1 MIKIDIISG
10 FLGAGKTT
18 LIKKLLKTKLASEK
32 VVLVENEYGEIG
44 VDASFLKET
53 NVNITELNEGCICCS
68 LSGDFEVALNKLAK
82 DYNPD
87 RIIIEPSGVGKL
99 SDIVKAVTD
108 AKVPNSKINA
118 LVCMCDVTK
127 AKMYLRN
134 FGEFYI
140 DQLSHAKTVILSRT
154 DIAKEDKVEE
164 ALEIIRNANN
174 HAVIVTTPVD
184 TLSEDKLLS
193 AYEASDDDFEA
204 KLLEEVK
211 NMKTHH
217 HHHHHHHDED
227 DDDDDDCCCCH
238 HDHDDEDEHEHHHHH
253 HDEDEECDDPE
264 CECHHHHHHEDD
276 EDDDDDC
283 CCCHHDHDDDEDEH
297 GHHHHHHDEDEECDD
312 PECECHHHHHHEG
325 ELDADDVFTSYG
337 FETAKVFN
345 MDTLKSSL
353 DTLSNSQDYGM
364 ILRAKGIIQASD
376 SWYEFDLVPGQ
387 VEIRKS
393 SPITTGKLC
402 VIGSNLHKKEIKEL
416 LLK

>member
-18 LIKKLLKTKLASEK
+18 LIKKLLNTKLKDEK

-44 VDASFLKET
+44 IDAGFLKDT
-53 NVNITELNEGCICCS
+53 KIDITELNEGCICCT
-68 LSGDFEVALNKLAK
+68 LSGDFEKALNEIVTK
-82 DYNPD
+82 YNPD

-108 AKVPNSKINA
+108 ANVPNSKINA

-140 DQLSHAKTVILSRT
+140 DQISHAKTVILSRT
-154 DIAKEDKVEE
+154 DIAKEEKIEE
-164 ALEIIRNANN
+164 ALEIIRTNN
-174 HAVIVTTPVD
+174 DHALIVTTPVD
-184 TLSEDKLLS
+184 ELSEDKLLD
-193 AYEASDDDFEA
+193 AFEASDDDFEA

-227 DDDDDDCCCCH
+227 EDD
-238 HDHDDEDEHEHHHHH
+238 DEHECCHHHH
-253 HDEDEECDDPE
+253 HDEEDDEEDECCHHHHHDEEDDDEHECCHHHHHDEEECDDPE
-264 CECHHHHHHEDD
+264 CEC
-276 EDDDDDC
+276 
-283 CCCHHDHDDDEDEH
+283 
-297 GHHHHHHDEDEECDD
+297 
-312 PECECHHHHHHEG
+312 HHHEG

-345 MDTLKSSL
+345 KEELAASL
-353 DTLSNSQDYGM
+353 NELANSTSYGQV
-364 ILRAKGIIQASD
+364 LRAKGIVKGND
-376 SWYEFDLVPGQ
+376 TWYEFDLVPGQ
-387 VEIRKS
+387 YEIRNTT
-393 SPITTGKLC
+393 PIATGKLC
-402 VIGSNLHKKEIKEL
+402 VIGADLHKREIKEL

>member
-18 LIKKLLKTKLASEK
+18 LIKKLLKTKLTSEK

-44 VDASFLKET
+44 VDASFLKEA

-68 LSGDFEVALNKLAK
+68 LSGDFEKALNKLAN

-154 DIAKEDKVEE
+154 DIAQSDKVEE
-164 ALEIIRNANN
+164 ALEIIRNAND

-184 TLSEDKLLS
+184 ELSEEKLLD

-227 DDDDDDCCCCH
+227 EECDDSECSCHHHHDEDDDEEDECCCHHHDDDDDEDCCCH
-238 HDHDDEDEHEHHHHH
+238 HDEHDHEHHHHDHEEDDCCHHDEDEHEHHHHH
-253 HDEDEECDDPE
+253 HDDEECDDPN
-264 CECHHHHHHEDD
+264 CSC
-276 EDDDDDC
+276 
-283 CCCHHDHDDDEDEH
+283 
-297 GHHHHHHDEDEECDD
+297 
-312 PECECHHHHHHEG
+312 HHHHEG

-337 FETAKVFN
+337 FETAKVFDKN
-345 MDTLKSSL
+345 TLKESL
-353 DTLSNSQDYGM
+353 DILATTDKYGT
-364 ILRAKGIIQASD
+364 ILRAKGIIKGSD
-376 SWYEFDLVPGQ
+376 TWYEFDLVPGQ
-387 VEIRKS
+387 VEIRETS
-393 SPITTGKLC
+393 AISTGKLC
-402 VIGSNLHKKEIKEL
+402 VIGANLSKKEIKEL

>member
-18 LIKKLLKTKLASEK
+18 LIKKLLNTKLKDEK

-44 VDASFLKET
+44 IDAGFLKDT
-53 NVNITELNEGCICCS
+53 KIDITELNEGCICCT
-68 LSGDFEVALNKLAK
+68 LSGDFEKALNEIVTK
-82 DYNPD
+82 YSPD

-108 AKVPNSKINA
+108 ANVPNSKINA

-140 DQLSHAKTVILSRT
+140 DQISHSKTVILSRT
-154 DIAKEDKVEE
+154 DIAKEEKIEE
-164 ALEIIRNANN
+164 ALEIIRTNN
-174 HAVIVTTPVD
+174 DHALIVTTPVD
-184 TLSEDKLLS
+184 ELSEDKLLD
-193 AYEASDDDFEA
+193 AFEASDDDFEA

-217 HHHHHHHDED
+217 HHHHHHHHDEDED
-227 DDDDDDCCCCH
+227 DD
-238 HDHDDEDEHEHHHHH
+238 EHECCHHHH
-253 HDEDEECDDPE
+253 HDEDDDDDEHECCHHHHHDEDDDDDEHECCHHHHHDEEECDDPE
-264 CECHHHHHHEDD
+264 CEC
-276 EDDDDDC
+276 
-283 CCCHHDHDDDEDEH
+283 
-297 GHHHHHHDEDEECDD
+297 
-312 PECECHHHHHHEG
+312 HHHEG

-345 MDTLKSSL
+345 KEELAASL
-353 DTLSNSQDYGM
+353 NELANSTSYGQV
-364 ILRAKGIIQASD
+364 LRAKGIVKGND
-376 SWYEFDLVPGQ
+376 TWYEFDLVPGQ
-387 VEIRKS
+387 YEIRNTT
-393 SPITTGKLC
+393 PIATGKLC
-402 VIGSNLHKKEIKEL
+402 VIGADLHKREIKEL

>member
-18 LIKKLLKTKLASEK
+18 LIKKLLKTKLTNEK

-44 VDASFLKET
+44 VDASFLKEA

-68 LSGDFEVALNKLAK
+68 LSGDFEMALNKLANE
-82 DYNPD
+82 YHPD

-108 AKVPNSKINA
+108 AKVPDSKINA

-154 DIAKEDKVEE
+154 DIALSDKVEE
-164 ALEIIRNANN
+164 ALEIIREAND

-184 TLSEDKLLS
+184 ELSEDKLLD

-217 HHHHHHHDED
+217 HHHHHHDDEECDDPECSCHHHHDNDD
-227 DDDDDDCCCCH
+227 DDDDDDCCCHHDEHEEHHHHHDEEEHECCCH
-238 HDHDDEDEHEHHHHH
+238 HDDEDEDDDDDCCCHHDEHDHDEHEHHHHH
-253 HDEDEECDDPE
+253 HHDEECDDPN
-264 CECHHHHHHEDD
+264 CSC
-276 EDDDDDC
+276 
-283 CCCHHDHDDDEDEH
+283 
-297 GHHHHHHDEDEECDD
+297 
-312 PECECHHHHHHEG
+312 HHHHEG

-337 FETAKVFN
+337 FETAKVF
-345 MDTLKSSL
+345 DKDALKESL
-353 DTLSNSQDYGM
+353 DILASTDKYGT
-364 ILRAKGIIQASD
+364 ILRAKGIIKGND
-376 SWYEFDLVPGQ
+376 TWYEFDLVPGQ
-387 VEIRKS
+387 VEMRET
-393 SPITTGKLC
+393 SPISTGKLC
-402 VIGSNLHKKEIKEL
+402 VIGANLSKKEIKEL

>member
-18 LIKKLLKTKLASEK
+18 LIKKLLKTKLANEK

-44 VDASFLKET
+44 IDAGFLKEA
-53 NVNITELNEGCICCS
+53 NINITELNEGCICCS

-108 AKVPNSKINA
+108 AKVPDSKINA
-118 LVCMCDVTK
+118 LVCLCDVTK

-134 FGEFYI
+134 FGEFYL
-140 DQLSHAKTVILSRT
+140 DQISHAKTVILSRT
-154 DIAKEDKVEE
+154 DVAKADKVEE
-164 ALEIIRNANN
+164 ALEIIRNAND
-174 HAVIVTTPVD
+174 HALIVTTPVAE
-184 TLSEDKLLS
+184 LSEEKLIE

-211 NMKTHH
+211 AMKTHH

-227 DDDDDDCCCCH
+227 
-238 HDHDDEDEHEHHHHH
+238 
-253 HDEDEECDDPE
+253 ECDDPH
-264 CECHHHHHHEDD
+264 CEC
-276 EDDDDDC
+276 
-283 CCCHHDHDDDEDEH
+283 
-297 GHHHHHHDEDEECDD
+297 
-312 PECECHHHHHHEG
+312 HHHHHEG

-345 MDTLKSSL
+345 KEQLEASLKE
-353 DTLSNSQDYGM
+353 LSESEAYGQV
-364 ILRAKGIIQASD
+364 LRAKGIVKGES

-387 VEIRKS
+387 YEIRPT
-393 SPITTGKLC
+393 SPIATGKLC
-402 VIGSNLHKKEIKEL
+402 VIGANLSKKEIKAL

>member
-18 LIKKLLKTKLASEK
+18 LIKKLLKTKLTKEK

-44 VDASFLKET
+44 VDASFLKEA

-68 LSGDFEVALNKLAK
+68 LSGDFEKALNKLASE
-82 DYNPD
+82 YNPD

-108 AKVPNSKINA
+108 ANVPDSKINA

-154 DIAKEDKVEE
+154 DIADSNKVEE
-164 ALEIIRNANN
+164 ALEIIRNAND

-184 TLSEDKLLS
+184 ELGEDKLLD

-217 HHHHHHHDED
+217 HHHHHHHHDEDED
-227 DDDDDDCCCCH
+227 DDCCCHHEHDDDEDDDCCCH
-238 HDHDDEDEHEHHHHH
+238 HDHDHEDEDDDEDDDCCHHEHHHDENEEEHHHHH
-253 HDEDEECDDPE
+253 HDDDEECDDPN
-264 CECHHHHHHEDD
+264 
-276 EDDDDDC
+276 
-283 CCCHHDHDDDEDEH
+283 
-297 GHHHHHHDEDEECDD
+297 
-312 PECECHHHHHHEG
+312 CECHHHHHHEG

-337 FETAKVFN
+337 FETAKVFDK
-345 MDTLKSSL
+345 DTLEKSL
-353 DTLSNSQDYGM
+353 HELSTTDKYGI
-364 ILRAKGIIQASD
+364 ILRAKGIVKGTD

-387 VEIRKS
+387 VEIRPTTAIS
-393 SPITTGKLC
+393 TGKLC
-402 VIGSNLHKKEIKEL
+402 VIGSNLSKKEIKEL

>member
-108 AKVPNSKINA
+108 AKVPDSKINA

-164 ALEIIRNANN
+164 ALEIIRNAND

-184 TLSEDKLLS
+184 ALSEDKLLS

-217 HHHHHHHDED
+217 HHHHHHHH

-238 HDHDDEDEHEHHHHH
+238 HDHDDDEDEHEHHHHH

-264 CECHHHHHHEDD
+264 CECHHHHH
-276 EDDDDDC
+276 
-283 CCCHHDHDDDEDEH
+283 
-297 GHHHHHHDEDEECDD
+297 
-312 PECECHHHHHHEG
+312 EG

-345 MDTLKSSL
+345 IDTLKSSL

>member
-18 LIKKLLKTKLASEK
+18 LIKKLLNTKLKDEK

-44 VDASFLKET
+44 IDAGFLKDT
-53 NVNITELNEGCICCS
+53 KIDITELNEGCICCT
-68 LSGDFEVALNKLAK
+68 LSGDFEKALNEIVTK
-82 DYNPD
+82 YSPD

-108 AKVPNSKINA
+108 ANVPNSKINA

-140 DQLSHAKTVILSRT
+140 DQISHAKTVILSRT
-154 DIAKEDKVEE
+154 DIAKEEKIEE
-164 ALEIIRNANN
+164 ALEIIRTNN
-174 HAVIVTTPVD
+174 DHALIVTTPVD
-184 TLSEDKLLS
+184 ELSEDKLLD
-193 AYEASDDDFEA
+193 AFEASDDDFEA

-217 HHHHHHHDED
+217 HHHHHHHHEED
-227 DDDDDDCCCCH
+227 DDDD
-238 HDHDDEDEHEHHHHH
+238 EHECCHHHH
-253 HDEDEECDDPE
+253 HDEDDDDDEHECCHHHHHDEDDDDDEHECCHHHHHDEEECDDPE
-264 CECHHHHHHEDD
+264 CEC
-276 EDDDDDC
+276 
-283 CCCHHDHDDDEDEH
+283 
-297 GHHHHHHDEDEECDD
+297 
-312 PECECHHHHHHEG
+312 HHHEG

-345 MDTLKSSL
+345 KEELAASL
-353 DTLSNSQDYGM
+353 NELANSTSYGQV
-364 ILRAKGIIQASD
+364 LRAKGIVKGND
-376 SWYEFDLVPGQ
+376 TWYEFDLVPGQ
-387 VEIRKS
+387 YEIRNTT
-393 SPITTGKLC
+393 PIATGKLC
-402 VIGSNLHKKEIKEL
+402 VIGADLHKREIKEL

>member
-18 LIKKLLKTKLASEK
+18 LIKKLLKTKLTNEK

-44 VDASFLKET
+44 VDASFLKEA

-68 LSGDFEVALNKLAK
+68 LSGDFEKALNKLAN
-82 DYNPD
+82 DYHPD

-108 AKVPNSKINA
+108 AKVPDSKINA

-154 DIAKEDKVEE
+154 DIASSDKVEE
-164 ALEIIRNANN
+164 ALEIIREAND

-184 TLSEDKLLS
+184 ELSEDKLLD
-193 AYEASDDDFEA
+193 AYEASDDDFET

-217 HHHHHHHDED
+217 HHHHHHHHDDEECDDPECSCHHHHDDED
-227 DDDDDDCCCCH
+227 DDDDDDECCCH
-238 HDHDDEDEHEHHHHH
+238 HDDHDHEEHHNHHHDEEHECCCHHEEHEHHHH
-253 HDEDEECDDPE
+253 DDEECDDPE
-264 CECHHHHHHEDD
+264 CSC
-276 EDDDDDC
+276 
-283 CCCHHDHDDDEDEH
+283 
-297 GHHHHHHDEDEECDD
+297 
-312 PECECHHHHHHEG
+312 HHHHEG

-337 FETAKVFN
+337 FETAKVF
-345 MDTLKSSL
+345 DKDALKESL
-353 DTLSNSQDYGM
+353 DILSSTDKYGT
-364 ILRAKGIIQASD
+364 ILRAKGIIKGND
-376 SWYEFDLVPGQ
+376 TWYEFDLVPGQ
-387 VEIRKS
+387 VEIRETS
-393 SPITTGKLC
+393 AISTGKLC
-402 VIGSNLHKKEIKEL
+402 VIGANLSKKEIKEL

>member
-18 LIKKLLKTKLASEK
+18 LIKKLLKTKLTNEK

-44 VDASFLKET
+44 VDASFLKEA

-68 LSGDFEVALNKLAK
+68 LSGDFEKALNKLANE
-82 DYNPD
+82 YHPN

-108 AKVPNSKINA
+108 AKVPDSKINA

-154 DIAKEDKVEE
+154 DIALSDKVEE
-164 ALEIIRNANN
+164 ALEIIREAND

-184 TLSEDKLLS
+184 ELSEDKLLD

-217 HHHHHHHDED
+217 HHHHHHDDEECDDPECSCHHHHDNDD
-227 DDDDDDCCCCH
+227 DDDDDDCCCHHDEHEEHHHHHDEEEHECCCH
-238 HDHDDEDEHEHHHHH
+238 HDDEDEDDDDDCCCHHDEHDHDEHEHHHHH
-253 HDEDEECDDPE
+253 HHDEECDDPN
-264 CECHHHHHHEDD
+264 CSC
-276 EDDDDDC
+276 
-283 CCCHHDHDDDEDEH
+283 
-297 GHHHHHHDEDEECDD
+297 
-312 PECECHHHHHHEG
+312 HHHHEG

-337 FETAKVFN
+337 FETAKVF
-345 MDTLKSSL
+345 DKDALKESL
-353 DTLSNSQDYGM
+353 DILASTDKYGT
-364 ILRAKGIIQASD
+364 ILRAKGIIKGND
-376 SWYEFDLVPGQ
+376 TWYEFDLVPGQ
-387 VEIRKS
+387 VEMRET
-393 SPITTGKLC
+393 SPISTGKLC
-402 VIGSNLHKKEIKEL
+402 VIGANLSKKEIKEL

>member
-18 LIKKLLKTKLASEK
+18 LIKKLLKTKLANEK

-44 VDASFLKET
+44 IDAGFLKEA
-53 NVNITELNEGCICCS
+53 NINITELNEGCICCS

-108 AKVPNSKINA
+108 AKVPDSKINA
-118 LVCMCDVTK
+118 LVCLCDVTK

-134 FGEFYI
+134 FGEFYL
-140 DQLSHAKTVILSRT
+140 DQISHAKTVILSRT
-154 DIAKEDKVEE
+154 DVAKADKVEE
-164 ALEIIRNANN
+164 ALEIIRNAND
-174 HAVIVTTPVD
+174 HALIVTTPVAE
-184 TLSEDKLLS
+184 LSEEKLIE

-211 NMKTHH
+211 AMKTHH
-217 HHHHHHHDED
+217 HHHHHHD
-227 DDDDDDCCCCH
+227 DDDDE
-238 HDHDDEDEHEHHHHH
+238 DEDEHEHHHHH
-253 HDEDEECDDPE
+253 DEEECDDPN
-264 CECHHHHHHEDD
+264 CECHHHHHHDD
-276 EDDDDDC
+276 
-283 CCCHHDHDDDEDEH
+283 DDDEDEDEH
-297 GHHHHHHDEDEECDD
+297 EHHHHHDEEECDD
-312 PECECHHHHHHEG
+312 PHCECHHHHHEG

-345 MDTLKSSL
+345 KEQLEASLKE
-353 DTLSNSQDYGM
+353 LSESEAYGQV
-364 ILRAKGIIQASD
+364 LRAKGIVKGES

-387 VEIRKS
+387 YEIRPT
-393 SPITTGKLC
+393 SPIATGKLC
-402 VIGSNLHKKEIKEL
+402 VIGANLSKKEIKAL

>member
-18 LIKKLLKTKLASEK
+18 LIKKLLNTKLKDEK

-44 VDASFLKET
+44 IDAGFLKDT
-53 NVNITELNEGCICCS
+53 KIDITELNEGCICCT
-68 LSGDFEVALNKLAK
+68 LSGDFEKALNEIVTK
-82 DYNPD
+82 YSPD

-108 AKVPNSKINA
+108 ANVPNSKINA

-140 DQLSHAKTVILSRT
+140 DQISHAKTVILSRT
-154 DIAKEDKVEE
+154 DIAKEEKIEE
-164 ALEIIRNANN
+164 ALEIIRTNN
-174 HAVIVTTPVD
+174 DHALIVTTPVD
-184 TLSEDKLLS
+184 ELSEDKLLD
-193 AYEASDDDFEA
+193 AFEASDDDFEA

-227 DDDDDDCCCCH
+227 EDD
-238 HDHDDEDEHEHHHHH
+238 DEHECCHHHH
-253 HDEDEECDDPE
+253 HDEEDDEEDECCHHHHHDEEDDDEHECCHHHHHDEEECDDPE
-264 CECHHHHHHEDD
+264 CEC
-276 EDDDDDC
+276 
-283 CCCHHDHDDDEDEH
+283 
-297 GHHHHHHDEDEECDD
+297 
-312 PECECHHHHHHEG
+312 HHHEG

-345 MDTLKSSL
+345 KEELAASL
-353 DTLSNSQDYGM
+353 NELANSTSYGQV
-364 ILRAKGIIQASD
+364 LRAKGIVKGND
-376 SWYEFDLVPGQ
+376 TWYEFDLVPGQ
-387 VEIRKS
+387 YEIRNTT
-393 SPITTGKLC
+393 PIATGKLC
-402 VIGSNLHKKEIKEL
+402 VIGADLHKREIKEL

>member
-18 LIKKLLKTKLASEK
+18 LIKKLLKTKLTNEK

-44 VDASFLKET
+44 VDASFLKEA

-68 LSGDFEVALNKLAK
+68 LSGDFEKALNKLANE
-82 DYNPD
+82 YNPD

-108 AKVPNSKINA
+108 AKVPDSKINA

-154 DIAKEDKVEE
+154 DIAQGEKVEE
-164 ALEIIRNANN
+164 ALEIIRNAND

-184 TLSEDKLLS
+184 ELSEEKLLQ

-217 HHHHHHHDED
+217 HHHHHHHDHDEDECDDPECSCHHHHDDDEDED
-227 DDDDDDCCCCH
+227 DEHCCCH
-238 HDHDDEDEHEHHHHH
+238 HDDDDHDEHEHHHHH
-253 HDEDEECDDPE
+253 HHDEDDDEHECCCCHHEDEDEDEEEHEHHHHHHHDHDEDECDDPE
-264 CECHHHHHHEDD
+264 CSC
-276 EDDDDDC
+276 
-283 CCCHHDHDDDEDEH
+283 
-297 GHHHHHHDEDEECDD
+297 
-312 PECECHHHHHHEG
+312 HHHHEG

-337 FETAKVFN
+337 FETAKVF
-345 MDTLKSSL
+345 DKDALKSAL
-353 DTLSNSQDYGM
+353 DILASTDKYGT
-364 ILRAKGIIQASD
+364 ILRAKGIIKGTD
-376 SWYEFDLVPGQ
+376 TWYEFDLVPGQ
-387 VEIRKS
+387 VEIRETS
-393 SPITTGKLC
+393 AISTGKLC
-402 VIGSNLHKKEIKEL
+402 VIGANLSKKEIKEL

>member
-18 LIKKLLKTKLASEK
+18 LIKKLLNTKLKDEK

-44 VDASFLKET
+44 IDAGFLKDT
-53 NVNITELNEGCICCS
+53 KIDITELNEGCICCT
-68 LSGDFEVALNKLAK
+68 LSGDFEKALNEIVTK
-82 DYNPD
+82 YNPD

-108 AKVPNSKINA
+108 ANVPNSKINA

-140 DQLSHAKTVILSRT
+140 DQISHAKTVILSRT
-154 DIAKEDKVEE
+154 DIAKEEKIEE
-164 ALEIIRNANN
+164 ALEIIRTNN
-174 HAVIVTTPVD
+174 DHALIVTTPVD
-184 TLSEDKLLS
+184 ELSEDKLLD
-193 AYEASDDDFEA
+193 AFEASDDDFEA

-227 DDDDDDCCCCH
+227 EDD
-238 HDHDDEDEHEHHHHH
+238 DEHECCHHHH
-253 HDEDEECDDPE
+253 HDEEECDDPE
-264 CECHHHHHHEDD
+264 CEC
-276 EDDDDDC
+276 
-283 CCCHHDHDDDEDEH
+283 
-297 GHHHHHHDEDEECDD
+297 
-312 PECECHHHHHHEG
+312 HHHEG

-345 MDTLKSSL
+345 KEELAASL
-353 DTLSNSQDYGM
+353 NELANSTSYGQV
-364 ILRAKGIIQASD
+364 LRAKGIVKGND
-376 SWYEFDLVPGQ
+376 TWYEFDLVPGQ
-387 VEIRKS
+387 YEIRNTT
-393 SPITTGKLC
+393 PIATGKLC
-402 VIGSNLHKKEIKEL
+402 VIGADLHKREIKEL

>member
-18 LIKKLLKTKLASEK
+18 LIKKLLNTKLKDEK

-44 VDASFLKET
+44 IDAGFLKDT
-53 NVNITELNEGCICCS
+53 KIDITELNEGCICCT
-68 LSGDFEVALNKLAK
+68 LSGDFEKALNEIVTK
-82 DYNPD
+82 YSPD

-108 AKVPNSKINA
+108 ANVPNSKINA

-140 DQLSHAKTVILSRT
+140 DQISHAKTVILSRT
-154 DIAKEDKVEE
+154 DIAKEEKIEE
-164 ALEIIRNANN
+164 ALEIIRTNN
-174 HAVIVTTPVD
+174 DHALIVTTPVD
-184 TLSEDKLLS
+184 ELSEDKLLD
-193 AYEASDDDFEA
+193 AFEASDDDFEA

-217 HHHHHHHDED
+217 HHHHHHHHDED
-227 DDDDDDCCCCH
+227 DDDD
-238 HDHDDEDEHEHHHHH
+238 EHECCHHHH
-253 HDEDEECDDPE
+253 HDEDDDDDEHECCHHHHHDEDDDDDEHECCHHHHHDEEECDDPE
-264 CECHHHHHHEDD
+264 CEC
-276 EDDDDDC
+276 
-283 CCCHHDHDDDEDEH
+283 
-297 GHHHHHHDEDEECDD
+297 
-312 PECECHHHHHHEG
+312 HHHEG

-345 MDTLKSSL
+345 KEELAASL
-353 DTLSNSQDYGM
+353 NELANSTSYGQV
-364 ILRAKGIIQASD
+364 LRAKGIVKGND
-376 SWYEFDLVPGQ
+376 TWYEFDLVPGQ
-387 VEIRKS
+387 YEIRNTT
-393 SPITTGKLC
+393 PIATGKLC
-402 VIGSNLHKKEIKEL
+402 VIGADLHKREIKEL

>member
-18 LIKKLLKTKLASEK
+18 LIKKLLKTKLTNEK

-44 VDASFLKET
+44 VDASFLKEA

-68 LSGDFEVALNKLAK
+68 LSGDFEKALNKLANE
-82 DYNPD
+82 YHPN

-108 AKVPNSKINA
+108 AKVPDSKINA

-154 DIAKEDKVEE
+154 DIALSDKVEE
-164 ALEIIRNANN
+164 ALEIIREAND

-184 TLSEDKLLS
+184 ELSEDKLLD

-217 HHHHHHHDED
+217 HHHHHHDDEECDDPECSCHHHHDNDD
-227 DDDDDDCCCCH
+227 DDDDDDCCCHHDEHEEHHHHHDEEEHERCCH
-238 HDHDDEDEHEHHHHH
+238 HDDEDEDDDDDCCCHHDEHDHDEHEHHHHH
-253 HDEDEECDDPE
+253 HHDEECDDPN
-264 CECHHHHHHEDD
+264 CSC
-276 EDDDDDC
+276 
-283 CCCHHDHDDDEDEH
+283 
-297 GHHHHHHDEDEECDD
+297 
-312 PECECHHHHHHEG
+312 HHHHEG

-337 FETAKVFN
+337 FETAKVF
-345 MDTLKSSL
+345 DKDALKESL
-353 DTLSNSQDYGM
+353 DILASTDKYGT
-364 ILRAKGIIQASD
+364 ILRAKGIIKGND
-376 SWYEFDLVPGQ
+376 TWYEFDLVPGQ
-387 VEIRKS
+387 VEMRET
-393 SPITTGKLC
+393 SPISTGKLC
-402 VIGSNLHKKEIKEL
+402 VIGANLSKKEIKEL

>member
-18 LIKKLLKTKLASEK
+18 LIKKLLKTKLTNEK

-44 VDASFLKET
+44 VDASFLKEA

-68 LSGDFEVALNKLAK
+68 LSGDFEQALNKLANE
-82 DYNPD
+82 YHPD

-108 AKVPNSKINA
+108 AKVPDSKINA

-154 DIAKEDKVEE
+154 DIAQSDKVEE
-164 ALEIIRNANN
+164 ALEIIREAND

-184 TLSEDKLLS
+184 ELSEDKLLD

-217 HHHHHHHDED
+217 HHHHHHYDDEECDDPECSCHHHHDDED
-227 DDDDDDCCCCH
+227 DDDEDCCCH
-238 HDHDDEDEHEHHHHH
+238 HDEHDHDEHEHHHHH
-253 HDEDEECDDPE
+253 HDDEECDDPN
-264 CECHHHHHHEDD
+264 CSC
-276 EDDDDDC
+276 
-283 CCCHHDHDDDEDEH
+283 
-297 GHHHHHHDEDEECDD
+297 
-312 PECECHHHHHHEG
+312 HHHHEG

-337 FETAKVFN
+337 FETAKVF
-345 MDTLKSSL
+345 DKDALKESL
-353 DTLSNSQDYGM
+353 DILASTDKYGT
-364 ILRAKGIIQASD
+364 ILRAKGIIKGNGT
-376 SWYEFDLVPGQ
+376 WYEFDFVPGQ
-387 VEIRKS
+387 VEIRET
-393 SPITTGKLC
+393 SPISTGKLC
-402 VIGSNLHKKEIKEL
+402 VIGANLSKKEIKEL

>member
-18 LIKKLLKTKLASEK
+18 LIKKLLKTKLTNEK

-44 VDASFLKET
+44 VDASFLKEA

-68 LSGDFEVALNKLAK
+68 LSGDFEKALNKLANE
-82 DYNPD
+82 YHPN

-108 AKVPNSKINA
+108 AKVPDSKINA

-154 DIAKEDKVEE
+154 DIALSDKVEE
-164 ALEIIRNANN
+164 ALEIIREAND

-184 TLSEDKLLS
+184 ELSEDKLLD

-217 HHHHHHHDED
+217 HHHHHHDDEECDDPECSCHHHHDNDD
-227 DDDDDDCCCCH
+227 DDDDDDCCCHHDEHEEHHHHHHDEEEHECCCH
-238 HDHDDEDEHEHHHHH
+238 HDDEDEDDDDDCCCHHDEHDHDEHEHHHHH
-253 HDEDEECDDPE
+253 HHDEECDDPN
-264 CECHHHHHHEDD
+264 CSC
-276 EDDDDDC
+276 
-283 CCCHHDHDDDEDEH
+283 
-297 GHHHHHHDEDEECDD
+297 
-312 PECECHHHHHHEG
+312 HHHHEG

-337 FETAKVFN
+337 FETAKVF
-345 MDTLKSSL
+345 DKDALKESL
-353 DTLSNSQDYGM
+353 DILASTDKYGT
-364 ILRAKGIIQASD
+364 ILRAKGIIKGND
-376 SWYEFDLVPGQ
+376 TWYEFDLVPGQ
-387 VEIRKS
+387 VEMRET
-393 SPITTGKLC
+393 SPISTGKLC
-402 VIGSNLHKKEIKEL
+402 VIGANLSKKEIKEL

>member
-18 LIKKLLKTKLASEK
+18 LIKKLLKTKLTNEK

-44 VDASFLKET
+44 VDASFLKEA

-68 LSGDFEVALNKLAK
+68 LSGDFEKALNKLANE
-82 DYNPD
+82 YHPD

-108 AKVPNSKINA
+108 AKVPDSKINA

-154 DIAKEDKVEE
+154 DIAQSDKVEE
-164 ALEIIRNANN
+164 ALEIIRKAND

-184 TLSEDKLLS
+184 ELSEDKLLD

-217 HHHHHHHDED
+217 HDDEECDDPECSCHHHHDDEEDDDDCCCHHDDHDHEEHHHHHHDEEEHE
-227 DDDDDDCCCCH
+227 CCCH
-238 HDHDDEDEHEHHHHH
+238 HDDEEDDDDEDCCCHHDEHDHDEHEHHHHH
-253 HDEDEECDDPE
+253 HDDEECDDPN
-264 CECHHHHHHEDD
+264 CSC
-276 EDDDDDC
+276 
-283 CCCHHDHDDDEDEH
+283 
-297 GHHHHHHDEDEECDD
+297 
-312 PECECHHHHHHEG
+312 HHHHEG

-337 FETAKVFN
+337 FETAKVF
-345 MDTLKSSL
+345 DKDALKESL
-353 DTLSNSQDYGM
+353 DILASTDKYGT
-364 ILRAKGIIQASD
+364 ILRAKGIIKGNGT
-376 SWYEFDLVPGQ
+376 WYEFDLVPGQ
-387 VEIRKS
+387 VEIRET
-393 SPITTGKLC
+393 SPISTGKLC
-402 VIGSNLHKKEIKEL
+402 VIGANLSKKEIKEL